1 MFLYLRK
8 TKMDGVDIK
17 KKKAVMSSKTYF
29 LMREIHSLFP
39 DMIDHRGT
47 GILPCR
53 ALSGCVCFMPFKGL
67 EHP

>member
-1 MFLYLRK
+1 
-8 TKMDGVDIK
+8 
-17 KKKAVMSSKTYF
+17 MSNKTYI
-29 LMREIHSLFP
+29 LMCEIHSLFP
-39 DMIDHRGT
+39 DMIDRRGT